1 VSTQEIDFTAG
12 TDSHP
17 NDPHVETPGRV
28 HQVAVPPAART
39 LSTLPH
45 IDHEDAF
52 LVETGPAQDRTGE
65 QWARAILEDAP
76 IIMRRALRW
85 GWFALGLRLGST
97 RSDRFVLG
105 WEVRAAPWT
114 SRSLVPAP
122 ASGCRP
128 NSSASASSRR
138 RSSPPSYN
146 RRTTSHARC
155 GPESRPCIDGSCG
168 TSSSGPAAGF
178 VKRSETD
185 ER

>member
-105 WEVRAAPWT
+105 WEVRAAP
-114 SRSLVPAP
+114 RDIALL
-122 ASGCRP
+122 G
-128 NSSASASSRR
+128 ASSRLGLPAELLCKRQQQAPLFATFVQQENHIARAVWAGVAPVHR
-138 RSSPPSYN
+138 RVVRYLLERAS
-146 RRTTSHARC
+146 RRIR
-155 GPESRPCIDGSCG
+155 EKERDG
-168 TSSSGPAAGF
+168 
-178 VKRSETD
+178 
-185 ER
+185 

>member
-28 HQVAVPPAART
+28 RPVAVPPAART
-39 LSTLPH
+39 LGTLPH
-45 IDHEDAF
+45 IDYEDAF
-52 LVETGPAQDRTGE
+52 LVETGPAQDRTSE

-76 IIMRRALRW
+76 IIMRRALAGAGSRSAC
-85 GWFALGLRLGST
+85 GSVQLGLTDSCSAGRCG
-97 RSDRFVLG
+97 
-105 WEVRAAPWT
+105 AAPRT

-122 ASGCRP
+122 ALGCRP
-128 NSSASASSRR
+128 NSSASQQQALLFATFVQQE
-138 RSSPPSYN
+138 
-146 RRTTSHARC
+146 TTSHARC
-155 GPESRPCIDGSCG
+155 GPESHPCIDWSCG

>member
-12 TDSHP
+12 TESHP

-28 HQVAVPPAART
+28 RPVAVPPAART

-45 IDHEDAF
+45 IDDEDAF

-105 WEVRAAPWT
+105 WQVRAAPRT

-128 NSSASASSRR
+128 NCKRQQQAPVFATFVQQENHNARAVWAGVAPVRRLVVRYLLERASRR
-138 RSSPPSYN
+138 ILEKER
-146 RRTTSHARC
+146 
-155 GPESRPCIDGSCG
+155 DG
-168 TSSSGPAAGF
+168 
-178 VKRSETD
+178 
-185 ER
+185 

>member
-12 TDSHP
+12 TESHP

-28 HQVAVPPAART
+28 RPVAVPPAART

-45 IDHEDAF
+45 IDDEDAF

-105 WEVRAAPWT
+105 CKRQQQAPFFATFVQQENHIARAVWAGVAPVR
-114 SRSLVPAP
+114 RLVVRYLLERA
-122 ASGCRP
+122 
-128 NSSASASSRR
+128 SRR
-138 RSSPPSYN
+138 ILEKER
-146 RRTTSHARC
+146 
-155 GPESRPCIDGSCG
+155 DG
-168 TSSSGPAAGF
+168 
-178 VKRSETD
+178 
-185 ER
+185 

>member
-1 VSTQEIDFTAG
+1 MSTQEIDFTAG

-17 NDPHVETPGRV
+17 NDPTPGTVRP
-28 HQVAVPPAART
+28 VAVPPAART
-39 LSTLPH
+39 LGTLPH
-45 IDHEDAF
+45 IDYEDAF

-105 WEVRAAPWT
+105 WEVRAAPRT

-122 ASGCRP
+122 ASGGRP

-138 RSSPPSYN
+138 RSSPPSCN
-146 RRTTSHARC
+146 RRTTSDARC
-155 GPESRPCIDGSCG
+155 GAGVAPARRLVVRYLLD
-168 TSSSGPAAGF
+168 GPAAEF